1 MEDWIPQDR
10 LLAFSKEKKELT
22 KELKICQVGA
32 FEAATIGRQ
41 KMLAA
46 SLRSLPSITNN
57 EENSSSV
64 PAAGQGKKR
73 TRDAEA
79 EEENRAPA
87 KKLKTGENSLCKEAA
102 LQATQASSKDLPAS
116 ENDEEKNSSVS
127 RGRKRTREDFDL
139 RTVSSPES
147 SPGLP
152 GFPKVRRHNNLR
164 LARSPLR
171 LFGASSEPLA
181 KRQRKS
187 PPGKDGEPVGKRLS
201 SKARGKK
208 VAAAPS
214 PPPSSPATKE
224 PSPLA
229 PLSPLNRGFAPP
241 SPPSR
246 KSKRSHP
253 IYGNAII
260 GSKHRSVNDPWGI
273 HEERTDYPCG
283 ELDAVLHRRPEYP
296 KRSFNL
302 WAAPHQKIQAD
313 PQANSAKRLFFKE
326 QQEAG
331 VLMIAGIPLEER
343 DSFNPTPPESKPAG
357 RKARGRKGA
366 SKKR

>member
-1 MEDWIPQDR
+1 MI
-10 LLAFSKEKKELT
+10 
-22 KELKICQVGA
+22 
-32 FEAATIGRQ
+32 
-41 KMLAA
+41 AA
-46 SLRSLPSITNN
+46 SGCLSTDS

-79 EEENRAPA
+79 EEEDGAPA
-87 KKLKTGENSLCKEAA
+87 KKLKTGEDNLLKEAA
-102 LQATQASSKDLPAS
+102 PEATQASSKDLPAIDS
-116 ENDEEKNSSVS
+116 DEEKNSSAS
-127 RGRKRTREDFDL
+127 RGRKRTREEFDF

-164 LARSPLR
+164 FARSPLR
-171 LFGASSEPLA
+171 LFGASSEPPA

-187 PPGKDGEPVGKRLS
+187 PPGKNGEPAGKPLS
-201 SKARGKK
+201 SKARGKRI
-208 VAAAPS
+208 AAA
-214 PPPSSPATKE
+214 PPPSSSPAPKE

-229 PLSPLNRGFAPP
+229 PLSPLNRGSAPP

-253 IYGNAII
+253 IYGKAII
-260 GSKHRSVNDPWGI
+260 GSKHRSLNDPWGI
-273 HEERTDYPCG
+273 HAERTDYPCG
-283 ELDAVLHRRPEYP
+283 ELDAILHRRPEYP
-296 KRSFNL
+296 KRSFNP
-302 WAAPHQKIQAD
+302 WAAPHKKIQAD
-313 PQANSAKRLFFKE
+313 PRANCAKRLFHQE

-331 VLMIAGIPLEER
+331 VLMTAGIPLEEK
-343 DSFNPTPPESKPAG
+343 DSFNPTPPESPPAG